1 MDQELQT
8 LLKSVADTQA
18 RQTDLMELIAKN
30 NGDHKKTVGT
40 VQSAGWLHGSLG
52 IFATPGLE
60 REVISTHVRPYGLGA
75 ILPKLP
81 SVFEDPRYGALT
93 GVSDDVGTEPANPCN
108 DAPTGYIK
116 ACNLQAQFGRVAR
129 DTETIEMDKLMLRQR
144 RSDFTDLRLL
154 GQMLGDT
161 GFAVENLNQQ
171 QMLNLVVMKE
181 MISVGVR
188 MERVLAHHLWAG
200 NPANNNLGGG
210 YKEFPGLALQ
220 VNTGQVDADTNTA
233 CASLDSDVKDFNY
246 NDVCGTTLDIVEYMS
261 MLEYYIYELADDT
274 GLQPVEWV
282 WVMRPQLWY
291 ELTACWPCKYN
302 TNRCTSSYIKDGDQ
316 VVRLDGRE
324 NISDRDRMRDGL
336 TIDVNGRT
344 YRVVLDNKLPELTP
358 TDTANLQ
365 PGQYAS
371 TIYFLPL
378 TITGNFP
385 VLYLEYLDYRQAA
398 SDVALLRGRED
409 FWTDGGMWSWAIENL
424 NWCFKLK
431 LKSEQR
437 VVLRTPQLAGRIDH
451 VRYTPLQHLRDP
463 QPESPYWSDGGV
475 SIRYPSTDYA
485 VWL

>member
-1 MDQELQT
+1 MDQEMQE

-18 RQTDLMELIAKN
+18 RQADIMETLAKG
-30 NGDHKKTVGT
+30 NGDEQKTVGT

-52 IFATPGLE
+52 IFSTAGLD
-60 REVISTHVRPYGLGA
+60 REVISTHVRSYGLGA
-75 ILPKLP
+75 ALPKLP

-93 GVSDDVGTEPANPCN
+93 GVSDDVGNEPANPCN
-108 DAPTGYIK
+108 DAPTGYVK

-144 RSDFTDLRLL
+144 RSDFTDLRLI
-154 GQMLGDT
+154 GQMMGDS
-161 GFAVENLNQQ
+161 GFAVGNLNQQ
-171 QMLNLVVMKE
+171 QMLNLVTMKE
-181 MISVGVR
+181 MIGVGVR
-188 MERVLAHHLWAG
+188 MERKLSDHLWSG

-220 VNTGQVDADTNTA
+220 VNTGQVDADTNTS
-233 CASLDSDVKDFNY
+233 CPSLDSDVKDFNY
-246 NDVCGTTLDIVEYMS
+246 NDVCGTTVDIVEYMS
-261 MLEYYIYELADDT
+261 MLEYYIYELASDT
-274 GLQPVEWV
+274 GMLPTQWV

-302 TNRCTSSYIKDGDQ
+302 TNRCTSIGGDHQ
-316 VVRLDGRE
+316 VITDGRE
-324 NISDRDRMRDGL
+324 NISERDRMRDGL

-344 YRVVLDNKLPELTP
+344 YPVILDNSMPELSP
-358 TDTANLQ
+358 TDNANLI

-371 TIYFLPL
+371 NIYFLPM

-385 VLYLEYLDYRQAA
+385 VLYMEYLDYRQAA

-437 VVLRTPQLAGRIDH
+437 VVLRTPQLAGRIDN

-463 QPESPYWSDGGV
+463 QPTSPYWSDGGV
-475 SIRYPSTDYA
+475 SLRETATDYA
-485 VWL
+485 VWLGA